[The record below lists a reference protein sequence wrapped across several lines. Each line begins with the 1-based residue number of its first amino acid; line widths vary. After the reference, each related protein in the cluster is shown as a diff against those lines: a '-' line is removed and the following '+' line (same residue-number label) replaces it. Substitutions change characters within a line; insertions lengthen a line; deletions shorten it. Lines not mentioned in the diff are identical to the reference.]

1 MFHFGGTLVLLKR
14 EQPDFEAA
22 ARTLLATFDGGL
34 DRLASEQLKR
44 GLSPPSVADAAP
56 RVQKKRKGVRAQ
68 GASNSASL
76 THTHT
81 QGASNSAS
89 ASAIATCQWDEPASS
104 EEDLDAEDDYVEKVW
119 GDKELRQEE
128 AAYRDRIRLKQQKSL
143 Q

>member
-68 GASNSASL
+68 GASNSAS
-76 THTHT
+76 
-81 QGASNSAS
+81 AS
-89 ASAIATCQWDEPASS
+89 AVATCQWDEPASS
-104 EEDLDAEDDYVEKVW
+104 NSASASAVATC
-119 GDKELRQEE
+119 Q
-128 AAYRDRIRLKQQKSL
+128 
-143 Q
+143 